1 MAAEPPTPPSTGA
14 TGAPSA
20 GALPAHHPYRSLDIV
35 ADVMTVLA
43 WVVAILGGIGVIAGV
58 VATIYQQ
65 GLIQALAV
73 LIAGGIYVA
82 LIALFLF
89 AGAALIRVAVEAN
102 NRLTSEAVRQR
113 RTP

>member
-43 WVVAILGGIGVIAGV
+43 WVVAILGGIGVIA
-58 VATIYQQ
+58 AWW
-65 GLIQALAV
+65 
-73 LIAGGIYVA
+73 
-82 LIALFLF
+82 
-89 AGAALIRVAVEAN
+89 RPS
-102 NRLTSEAVRQR
+102 TSRG
-113 RTP
+113 